1 MPSAP
6 WYIVDA
12 KSKKWT
18 ELQVL
23 ETLTQGIDIALD
35 NRDMAVPLLQNV
47 FPLERM
53 PLLSEIPLDKTLDE
67 ETYRKELKHLKQR
80 LGELHN
86 RLYRKK
92 VPVIIAYEGW
102 DAAGKGGNIK
112 RITSALDP
120 RGYEVHPIASP
131 EPHEKARHYLWR
143 FWKNLPKGGHVAIF
157 DRTWYGR
164 VMVERIEGF
173 ATQDEWG
180 RAYAE
185 INEMEAQWAEYGTV
199 IGKFWLQIDKDE
211 QYKRFKEREQNPN
224 KEWKITDEDWRN
236 REKWDAYEAAVNEML
251 VRTSTDYAP
260 WTIVEGNNKYYARLK
275 VLKTVIEMFEKRLK
289 D

>member
-1 MPSAP
+1 M
-6 WYIVDA
+6 
-12 KSKKWT
+12 
-18 ELQVL
+18 QVL

-120 RGYEVHPIASP
+120 RGMRCIRSQ
-131 EPHEKARHYLWR
+131 ARSR
-143 FWKNLPKGGHVAIF
+143 M
-157 DRTWYGR
+157 RR
-164 VMVERIEGF
+164 
-173 ATQDEWG
+173 QDIICG
-180 RAYAE
+180 VSGQDCRRPVTL
-185 INEMEAQWAEYGTV
+185 QFLTVRGTDV
-199 IGKFWLQIDKDE
+199 
-211 QYKRFKEREQNPN
+211 
-224 KEWKITDEDWRN
+224 
-236 REKWDAYEAAVNEML
+236 
-251 VRTSTDYAP
+251 
-260 WTIVEGNNKYYARLK
+260 
-275 VLKTVIEMFEKRLK
+275 
-289 D
+289 